1 MRSPADCEDTTF
13 GQDGAGLAASRLARI
28 PTMTKDK
35 VAEYPPNMPSGPGRL
50 QGDGRS
56 TLALV
61 VAAACGLGLV
71 GVGVLAF
78 AVESAHERDAAMLH
92 GFTGLYAPTLN
103 SAIRVTARLV
113 DPVPYACVGL
123 LCIAVALVRRRP
135 WRALAVGSVLV
146 GTGVTAQALKQL
158 LAQPRYADWLIEGKI
173 DDASWPSGHATAV
186 MALALCAVMV
196 APPAWR
202 TATAVLGVVCAVA
215 VAYATLALT
224 WHYPSD
230 VLGGFLVAGLGAS
243 VALAVLARIE
253 VAHPEPTRPPRFAW
267 LLAVGAVGVVA
278 AAAAAG
284 AASER
289 VALDAADRLT
299 VVAGALAIAG
309 LGFALVVATV
319 IAAPG
324 PAAPEAGEA

>member
-1 MRSPADCEDTTF
+1 
-13 GQDGAGLAASRLARI
+13 
-28 PTMTKDK
+28 MTKNNA
-35 VAEYPPNMPSGPGRL
+35 AEYQADMPSGPPQLQSGR
-50 QGDGRS
+50 RAPV
-56 TLALV
+56 ALV
-61 VAAACGLGLV
+61 VATACGLGLV

-78 AVESAHERDAAMLH
+78 AVDAAHERDAAMLH
-92 GFTGLYAPTLN
+92 GFTGLYAQTLN
-103 SAIRVTARLV
+103 SAIRVTAQLA

-123 LCIAVALVRRRP
+123 LCIAVALVRRRT
-135 WRALAVGSVLV
+135 WRALAVAGVLV
-146 GTGVTAQALKQL
+146 GTGVTTQALKQL
-158 LAQPRYADWLIEGKI
+158 LAQPRYADWLIGGKI
-173 DDASWPSGHATAV
+173 DDASWPSGHATAA

-202 TATAVLGVVCAVA
+202 TATALLGFVCAVA
-215 VAYATLALT
+215 LAYATLALT

-230 VLGGFLVAGLGAS
+230 VVGGFLVAGLGAS
-243 VALAVLARIE
+243 VALAVLARVE
-253 VAHPEPTRPPRFAW
+253 VAPPEPRCPPRFGW
-267 LLAVGAVGVVA
+267 LLAAGAVGVVTA
-278 AAAAAG
+278 AAVAG

-289 VALDAADRLT
+289 VALDTADRLT